1 MIKAHARI
9 SLALVAA
16 LSACTG
22 ARGASNNERTNST
35 SGSQSAIDSADSATP
50 AAVAVADAAAAAAP
64 AVDPALAAVLAAH
77 HAEQPNWRGTARVL
91 FGPIAVDDPTDPG
104 THAVAIV
111 VGDAPSLV
119 YTAVPFVAGQSAQ
132 GSLYGVDAEKITGL
146 SVRRINADQR
156 PDVAVFLRDEVVTE
170 SYVGVGVQ
178 AQLFTLDT
186 STERTMV
193 SLYRAQLELAGVR
206 SEAELDAQIPTLGTF
221 EAPTATTSPGRFL
234 ARLRYATPEQFV
246 SVVPAAGIRLCQD
259 VPDRSGTRRKTCRS
273 VARNRVASEYTARY
287 NIRRSLGEFAD
298 LGLDDHRGLQ
308 TPSCQRHA
316 QELQC
321 GANEGGP
328 VGVSWTLTVEA
339 GVLRIAEVSPW
350 HESS

>member
-1 MIKAHARI
+1 MTHARARI
-9 SLALVAA
+9 TLALVAA
-16 LSACTG
+16 LSACNG
-22 ARGASNNERTNST
+22 ARGASNPEPTNST
-35 SGSQSAIDSADSATP
+35 SGSQSAVDP
-50 AAVAVADAAAAAAP
+50 ADAAPVAVDDAATSAAAP
-64 AVDPALAAVLAAH
+64 AANPALTAVLAAH
-77 HAEQPNWRGTARVL
+77 HADQRNWSGTPRVL

-104 THAVAIV
+104 QHAVAV
-111 VGDAPSLV
+111 VMGESPSLV
-119 YTAVPFVAGQSAQ
+119 YTAVPFVAGQSAA

-146 SVRRINADQR
+146 SVRRINGDQR

-170 SYVGVGVQ
+170 SYVGVGLL
-178 AQLFTLDT
+178 ARFYSLDT

-193 SLYRAQLELAGVR
+193 PLYRSELELAGVR
-206 SEAELDAQIPTLGTF
+206 SEAELDAQIPTLGRF

-246 SVVPAAGIRLCQD
+246 SVVPATGLRLCRD
-259 VPDRSGTRRKTCRS
+259 VPDRSGNRRKTCRS

-287 NIRRSLGEFAD
+287 NIRQALGEFAD
-298 LGLDDHRGLQ
+298 TGVDDHRGLQ
-308 TPSCQRHA
+308 TPSCQRRA
-316 QELQC
+316 QELTC

-328 VGVSWTLTVEA
+328 VGVNWALSVEG